1 MGQPLILFGAGASFG
16 SDTQGTPPLGGSLFD
31 TLAEFSPQTWGGIQ
45 VGEAEL
51 FRDNFEQG
59 MRAFADVHPCDV
71 DRLQRAMAGYFFT
84 FQPTRF
90 SLYVRLGERI
100 RASNWNG
107 TLASL
112 NYERLLDLALRSGG
126 LECRIQAVRKGNTDI
141 ELVLPHGCCH
151 LFGKIRTPVPTPNLG
166 CPGVPITGA
175 GTQPP
180 VRVVSPVPTILKAGK
195 RADGTEPTTNL
206 VGPGRSPVD
215 FGHDVRLDS
224 DTVRIIEAP
233 DEHAEELRKST
244 VPPVMC
250 YFQPDKDT
258 RAGVSFVRD
267 QRECFKKL
275 VGAASTVAIIGV
287 MVRKHDTHIWGPLRE
302 TGAKIIYCSGEKA
315 GAKFRCWARA
325 AGRKGDE
332 VLPVFWDD
340 GFRAIC
346 SGLGIG

>member
-1 MGQPLILFGAGASFG
+1 MGEPLILFGAGASFG
-16 SDTQGTPPLGGSLFD
+16 SDAQGTPPLGRHLFD
-31 TLAEFSPQTWGGIQ
+31 ALGKYSPSTWAKIQAE
-45 VGEAEL
+45 EAES
-51 FRDNFEQG
+51 FRDDFEQG
-59 MRAFADVHPCDV
+59 MRAYADAHPSDV

-84 FQPTRF
+84 FQPTRS
-90 SLYVRLGERI
+90 SLYVRLVERI
-100 RASNWNG
+100 RTPNWNG
-107 TLASL
+107 ALATL
-112 NYERLLDLALRSGG
+112 NYERLLDLALRRGG
-126 LECRIQAVRKGNTDI
+126 LECRIQAVRKGNTAI

-151 LFGKIRTPVPTPNLG
+151 VFGKIRTPAPTPNLG
-166 CPGVPITGA
+166 CPGGPITGA
-175 GTQPP
+175 GTQPS
-180 VRVVSPVPTILKAGK
+180 VRVVSQVPTILKAGK

-206 VGPGRSPVD
+206 VGPGPGPVD
-215 FGHDVRLDS
+215 FQHDVRLDS
-224 DTVRIIEAP
+224 DMVRIIEDP

-258 RAGVSFVRD
+258 RAGVSFIKGHRQRLAELVR
-267 QRECFKKL
+267 
-275 VGAASTVAIIGV
+275 AASTVAIIGV
-287 MVRKHDTHIWGPLRE
+287 TVREHDAHIWDPLRE
-302 TGAKIIYCSGEKA
+302 TGAKIIYCSGERA